1 MRTIKE
7 IEVGADYCLTAV
19 FDTGEKRCFDV
30 RPLFGMEV
38 FSSLKDLSYFKQVA
52 NRGYFIEWPQ
62 EQDLSADTIYLE
74 GQPA

>member
-7 IEVGADYCLTAV
+7 IEAGTDYYLTAV
-19 FDTGEKRCFDV
+19 FDTGEKRRFDV
-30 RPLFGMEV
+30 KPLFEMEV
-38 FSSLKDLSYFKQVA
+38 FSSLKDFSYFKQVA